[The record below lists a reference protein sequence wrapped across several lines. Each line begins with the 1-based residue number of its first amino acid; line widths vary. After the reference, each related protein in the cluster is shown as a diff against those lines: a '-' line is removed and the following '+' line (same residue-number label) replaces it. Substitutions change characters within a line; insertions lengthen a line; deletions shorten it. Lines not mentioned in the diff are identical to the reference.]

1 MEALARGTPVLAF
14 HGGIAAEMIYDH
26 VTGFACESLDEMV
39 DVLPLIANLDR
50 RECRAAFEKRF
61 SVERMTD
68 RYHHLYERLISAA
81 RPPRLSNDLSPQE
94 AQYLTRP
101 MTV

>member
-1 MEALARGTPVLAF
+1 
-14 HGGIAAEMIYDH
+14 MIYDH

-68 RYHHLYERLISAA
+68 QYLHLYKRLISAA
-81 RPPRLSNDLSPQE
+81 KTPRLSNDLSLQE
-94 AQYLTRP
+94 VLYFTRP

>member
-1 MEALARGTPVLAF
+1 
-14 HGGIAAEMIYDH
+14 MIMSQ
-26 VTGFACESLDEMV
+26 GFACESLDEMV
-39 DVLPLIANLDR
+39 DVLPLIENLDR

-94 AQYLTRP
+94 VQYLTRP